1 LLPATYIGTAAAVTI
16 RAVRVDS
23 TLLARA
29 SELLA
34 PDGQL
39 ILFRPNKVPISAKP
53 FELVE
58 TVQLTDSPP
67 SYAAVFRRVFH
78 VEQRR

>member
-1 LLPATYIGTAAAVTI
+1 
-16 RAVRVDS
+16 VDS

-29 SELLA
+29 AELLL

-39 ILFRPNKVPISAKP
+39 ILFRPNNLPISAKS
-53 FELVE
+53 FELIE
-58 TVQLTDSPP
+58 TVQLTDAPP
-67 SYAAVFRRVFH
+67 SCAATFKRVFH